1 MFDLLLRVA
10 GSIAIGWMLGAA
22 AGLSISRIAYN
33 GTAGQLPIILIP
45 ITIFV
50 VFLASYSLV
59 PKRP

>member
-10 GSIAIGWMLGAA
+10 GSIVIGWLLGAA
-22 AGLSISRIAYN
+22 AGLSISRVVYS
-33 GTAGQLPIILIP
+33 GTAEQLPIILIP

-50 VFLASYSLV
+50 VFLASYALV